1 VVAEVVVAEVVA
13 EEAEVAEVA
22 EVVVEAEVVV
32 VVEQEAEAE
41 LRKNNADPI
50 LPHQCL
56 ANRWYPNQH
65 PRSEERWKTHR
76 SYCCERGRYP
86 QTTSQ
91 PR

>member
-22 EVVVEAEVVV
+22 EVVVEAEVV